1 MPVSPHG
8 LTSAVPQSPD
18 APEARCRDWYEAH
31 GQVVYRFVRFHLPS
45 ADQAEDVTSDTFL
58 KAFRNADRY
67 DPARGSVR
75 SWLIRIARNTLRDH
89 LRRARVRRH
98 LPLSGFRDLVWEA
111 PSAEERLLHEERV
124 GRLLEA
130 VAALSRADAELI
142 SLRYGSGLDTP
153 AIAEV
158 LEIGES
164 AVRTRLWRALARL
177 RGLLGEEP

>member
-1 MPVSPHG
+1 MNPP
-8 LTSAVPQSPD
+8 AQ
-18 APEARCRDWYEAH
+18 APSSGEAEQRCRGWYEDH
-31 GQVVYRFVRFHLPS
+31 GQAVYRYLRFQLPS
-45 ADQAEDVTSDTFL
+45 ADVAEDVTADTFL
-58 KAFRNADRY
+58 KAFQAADRY
-67 DPARGSVR
+67 DPSRGEVR
-75 SWLIRIARNTLRDH
+75 TWLFRIARNTLRDH

-98 LPLSGFRDLVWEA
+98 LPLSGFRDLAWEA

-158 LEIGES
+158 LEIGEG